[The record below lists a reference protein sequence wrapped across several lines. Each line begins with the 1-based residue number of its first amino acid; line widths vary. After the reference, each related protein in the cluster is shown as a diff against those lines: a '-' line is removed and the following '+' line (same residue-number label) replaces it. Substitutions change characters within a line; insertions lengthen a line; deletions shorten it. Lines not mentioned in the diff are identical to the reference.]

1 MNRKEAIEGSLAHVL
16 NAPLSSATNFIPIF
30 FMSPNEETCVL
41 FIFCHFPP
49 TTPSHHPLT
58 LHIFLLITLSVLLF
72 PFCCFLSTTIL
83 PYIPYLGNCNNYDTI
98 TLLKMVSSVHQ
109 CHTSL
114 ATSDF

>member
-1 MNRKEAIEGSLAHVL
+1 
-16 NAPLSSATNFIPIF
+16 
-30 FMSPNEETCVL
+30 MSPNHQTCVL

-58 LHIFLLITLSVLLF
+58 LHIFHVLPQSLLITLSVLLF

-83 PYIPYLGNCNNYDTI
+83 PYIPYLGNCNNLHTV
-98 TLLKMVSSVHQ
+98 TLLNMVSSVHQ